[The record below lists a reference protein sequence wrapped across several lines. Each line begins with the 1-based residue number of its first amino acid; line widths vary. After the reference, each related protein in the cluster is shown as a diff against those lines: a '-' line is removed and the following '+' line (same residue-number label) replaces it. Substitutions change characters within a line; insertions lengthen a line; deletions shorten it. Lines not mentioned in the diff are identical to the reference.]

1 MKAGTIFVVLTVL
14 FIPFLR
20 AESFALNKD
29 YATKEDIK
37 MVIKLLEETKD
48 SLNKRIDDTNKRID
62 DTRDSL
68 NRKIDDTRDS
78 LNRKID
84 DLRSTMLWL
93 FGTFISIALL
103 LFGFVIRN
111 LWVLGSRVKAIEQA
125 HETQRDEINFLKGL
139 VEKLVV
145 KG

>member
-1 MKAGTIFVVLTVL
+1 VKRKIVLIILTSNVL
-14 FIPFLR
+14 ICYDSLLG
-20 AESFALNKD
+20 ADSSALNKD

-62 DTRDSL
+62 D
-68 NRKIDDTRDS
+68 
-78 LNRKID
+78 
-84 DLRSTMLWL
+84 LRNTMLWL

-125 HETQRDEINFLKGL
+125 YEIQRDEINFLKGL

>member
-1 MKAGTIFVVLTVL
+1 MKRKIVLIILTLNVL
-14 FIPFLR
+14 ICYDSLLG
-20 AESFALNKD
+20 ADSSALNKD

-62 DTRDSL
+62 D
-68 NRKIDDTRDS
+68 
-78 LNRKID
+78 
-84 DLRSTMLWL
+84 LRNTMLWL

>member
-20 AESFALNKD
+20 AESLALEKD

-62 DTRDSL
+62 DTNKR
-68 NRKIDDTRDS
+68 
-78 LNRKID
+78 ID
-84 DLRSTMLWL
+84 DLRNTMLWL

-145 KG
+145 RS

>member
-1 MKAGTIFVVLTVL
+1 MKRKIVLIILTSNVL
-14 FIPFLR
+14 ICYDSLLG
-20 AESFALNKD
+20 ADSSALNKD

-62 DTRDSL
+62 D
-68 NRKIDDTRDS
+68 
-78 LNRKID
+78 
-84 DLRSTMLWL
+84 LRNTMLWL

-125 HETQRDEINFLKGL
+125 YEIQRDEINFLKGL

>member
-20 AESFALNKD
+20 AESLALEKD

-62 DTRDSL
+62 D
-68 NRKIDDTRDS
+68 
-78 LNRKID
+78 
-84 DLRSTMLWL
+84 LRNTMLWL

-125 HETQRDEINFLKGL
+125 HEIQRDEINFLKGL

-145 KG
+145 RS

>member
-1 MKAGTIFVVLTVL
+1 VKRKIVLIILTLNVL
-14 FIPFLR
+14 ICYDSLLG
-20 AESFALNKD
+20 ADSSALNKD

-62 DTRDSL
+62 D
-68 NRKIDDTRDS
+68 
-78 LNRKID
+78 
-84 DLRSTMLWL
+84 LRNTMLWL

-125 HETQRDEINFLKGL
+125 YETQRDEINFLKGL